1 MVDLNQDER
10 EFEDNDVETNN
21 LNSQDGEET
30 TDEPITLSE
39 YNEKIGKNFKSWD
52 DVAKSQK
59 QIDIDFAK
67 GKVKKNK
74 ENYLVDALSVTEA
87 EAKLVKK
94 FVAEGVNLEYE
105 VVKVSETKILEV
117 F

>member
-1 MVDLNQDER
+1 MAKYYSVLVAVEV
-10 EFEDNDVETNN
+10 ED
-21 LNSQDGEET
+21 
-30 TDEPITLSE
+30 
-39 YNEKIGKNFKSWD
+39 
-52 DVAKSQK
+52 
-59 QIDIDFAK
+59 AK

-94 FVAEGVNLEYE
+94 FVGDGVRLEYE
-105 VVKVSETKILEV
+105 VVRVMETKILEV

>member
-1 MVDLNQDER
+1 LVDNIKNKLKVMAKYYSVLVAVEV
-10 EFEDNDVETNN
+10 ED
-21 LNSQDGEET
+21 
-30 TDEPITLSE
+30 
-39 YNEKIGKNFKSWD
+39 
-52 DVAKSQK
+52 
-59 QIDIDFAK
+59 AK